1 VAWQWLL
8 STAMATNALASGRGV
23 GLVLLFGA
31 MERGVEMEPSVCRQ
45 CRLPGVRQKSVTDRR
60 QQNHSHKILLPD
72 DDDDDDDDDGDGMH
86 IVVIT

>member
-1 VAWQWLL
+1 
-8 STAMATNALASGRGV
+8 
-23 GLVLLFGA
+23 
-31 MERGVEMEPSVCRQ
+31 MEPSVCRQ

>member
-1 VAWQWLL
+1 
-8 STAMATNALASGRGV
+8 MAAKYGNGDECV
-23 GLVLLFGA
+23 GGGAGGWLVLLFGVCN
-31 MERGVEMEPSVCRQ
+31 ERGVEMEPSVCRQ

-72 DDDDDDDDDGDGMH
+72 DDDDDDDDDGDGDGMH